1 MKRNATLVL
10 ALLILSAFGGG
21 MIWLGSH
28 SLVRGQTPTMQ
39 QGKSA
44 GLGYRRLGIE
54 IGLSKPFM
62 VPGATKGHILQ
73 TFLRVPNGTDGG
85 TGTAFSA
92 IRVAPKMVGEKIEV
106 SVSLVTGDTSLVKT
120 CKDWDQFKESPLASY
135 TLSEGEEVSVSQLS
149 NLGSNFDGG
158 KLKFKAVF
166 LKFSPVPDDGGSGCP
181 GGCGSCGS
189 LVCCPN
195 PGNCLGCGTCG
206 DVCCKVNQ
214 E

>member
-10 ALLILSAFGGG
+10 ALLVLSAFGGG

-28 SLVRGQTPTMQ
+28 SLVRGQTPATQ

-54 IGLSKPFM
+54 VGLSKPFN

-92 IRVAPKMVGEKIEV
+92 IRVAPKIVGDKITV
-106 SVSLVTGDTSLVKT
+106 NVSLVSGDTSLVKN
-120 CKDWDQFKESPLASY
+120 CKDWDQLKESPLASY

-149 NLGSNFDGG
+149 NLGANFNNG
-158 KLKFKAVF
+158 KLTFKAVV
-166 LKFSPVPDDGGSGCP
+166 LTVPYEESGC
-181 GGCGSCGS
+181 GCATCNQ

-195 PGNCLGCGTCG
+195 SGACLGCGTCG
-206 DVCCKVNQ
+206 DVCCKGSS